1 MTSLGSHTFCE
12 LTGWGEFYAKIP
24 VKLIEQVP
32 LFASCLALAKAVQDL
47 SLTETPT
54 DHLLD
59 LPQSAGTFTCSLV
72 GQQPRHSS
80 WSQKISINL
89 FLVFDPEQSHT
100 LYAALIFSPSAHV
113 PAIERPIGQ
122 NKKQDKELQLSL
134 QSGFERDKKLHCTI
148 YHPL

>member
-100 LYAALIFSPSAHV
+100 LYAALIFSPSARV
-113 PAIERPIGQ
+113 PAIKDREGKMKSKTKNFNSDCNP
-122 NKKQDKELQLSL
+122 
-134 QSGFERDKKLHCTI
+134 GFEKR
-148 YHPL
+148 